1 MYMCAG
7 YRSNAVE
14 RHFNRHSI
22 PHGTNQSTTP
32 PKWSKTPQP
41 SSSNSPLSLH
51 FRPTPLTSPT
61 REFNSI
67 VNMTASE
74 LRSWLQEESSESAGW
89 SKDDGGG
96 ETVGHDSGRKIVDIL
111 ERNPKKDPDSYEEE
125 DIQHMRKVVSY
136 CKRHLA
142 QEGKAKQDPE
152 SRSARSLKN
161 WGHDP
166 QKS

>member
-1 MYMCAG
+1 
-7 YRSNAVE
+7 
-14 RHFNRHSI
+14 
-22 PHGTNQSTTP
+22 
-32 PKWSKTPQP
+32 
-41 SSSNSPLSLH
+41 
-51 FRPTPLTSPT
+51 
-61 REFNSI
+61 
-67 VNMTASE
+67 MTASE